1 MNNELFKID
10 VKQTGKQVELR
21 WIPVAELSAHPKN
34 PRIGRPDKVDSI
46 IESMRSDG
54 YRPEKP
60 MLVRPYESGYQI
72 IGGHSRYLAAQESGI
87 DQVFCAIEVM
97 DNDEAILRMGSDNI
111 NDPFPWFSVCLYVVQ
126 NSVKDSKK
134 GLSRTQLI
142 RAATGK
148 DGNAATKEGQLR
160 GTAGEVLNFLMGQ
173 SADISILLDPE
184 NNRTYHLAEIHAASI
199 GLPLSSLR
207 LLATTAR
214 PLSSNFRRSNC
225 DCVQPCA
232 SHALTCL
239 TFSRKTTRVGTRP
252 VLLYSDSHQS
262 NN

>member
-1 MNNELFKID
+1 MNNELFTIE

-21 WIPVAELSAHPKN
+21 WIPVADLSPHPKN

-72 IGGHSRYLAAQESGI
+72 IGGHSRYTAAQESGI
-87 DQVFCAIEVM
+87 EQVFCAIESM
-97 DNDEAILRMGSDNI
+97 EDDEAILRMGSDNI

-148 DGNAATKEGQLR
+148 DGKSAESESVRKGA
-160 GTAGEVLNFLMGQ
+160 AGEVLQYLIEQ
-173 SADISILLDPE
+173 SCDIEGLLDPE
-184 NNRTYHLAEIHAASI
+184 TNRTYHLAEIHAAPQW
-199 GLPLSSLR
+199 LW
-207 LLATTAR
+207 A
-214 PLSSNFRRSNC
+214 
-225 DCVQPCA
+225 
-232 SHALTCL
+232 ALVRQIDKPQFCL
-239 TFSRKTTRVGTRP
+239 
-252 VLLYSDSHQS
+252 
-262 NN
+262 